1 MISVTVPELA
11 GLYWVALG
19 TAVLSVVLETPIIV
33 VPKVAKEPDG
43 AGIGVGEESEL
54 V

>member
-1 MISVTVPELA
+1 MCI
-11 GLYWVALG
+11 GLLFLDNP
-19 TAVLSVVLETPIIV
+19 VLSVVLEAPIIV

-43 AGIGVGEESEL
+43 AGVGVDEEPEL